1 MKKSDFVH
9 SRLSPLLRALDDDIL
24 AVSYGK
30 VGTKE
35 HVYIIFDGGYL
46 EIDVSGL
53 DNAGITELVTRSSFA
68 MIEAANKIAS
78 DKLHR
83 IEQEHNNELR
93 RENAELRAMVR
104 ALLTAHTVEV
114 EIEHGRAKFY
124 DAAILD

>member
-35 HVYIIFDGGYL
+35 HVYIIFVGGYL

-53 DNAGITELVTRSSFA
+53 DNAGITELVTRRLIRNDRGS
-68 MIEAANKIAS
+68 K
-78 DKLHR
+78 
-83 IEQEHNNELR
+83 
-93 RENAELRAMVR
+93 
-104 ALLTAHTVEV
+104 
-114 EIEHGRAKFY
+114 
-124 DAAILD
+124 